1 MNMRQV
7 RRVGAAALIGL
18 LVMELWGCAPA
29 TPTSLPGLADE
40 GFPELRAAPLAEGE
54 KLRVLATTSLV
65 ADVVRQVGG
74 ERLELHTL
82 VPLGADPHAFVP
94 APQDAAAVAN
104 AQVIFINGAGLE
116 TFMGPLL
123 ESAGAETPVVSV
135 SYGIPLL
142 QGADDDIAE
151 GTEGAHS
158 HEEGDP
164 HTWFSP
170 RNVKVW
176 VQNIERALS
185 ALDPASADFYA
196 ANAAAYTRELEAL
209 DLWIQEQVAQIPPAN
224 RKLVTDHTVFTYFA
238 AAYGFE
244 QVGAIF
250 PGYSTLAA
258 PSAQEL
264 ARLEDAIRQ
273 FAVPAIFVGLTVN
286 PAVAEQ
292 VAQDT
297 GVRMVMVYHGSLSE
311 AGGPADSYLKF
322 MRYNVNAI
330 VGALR

>member
-7 RRVGAAALIGL
+7 CRVGGMVVMMGL
-18 LVMELWGCAPA
+18 LATALWGCAPA
-29 TPTSLPGLADE
+29 PSATDE
-40 GFPELRAAPLAEGE
+40 GFPELHAAPLAEGE
-54 KLRVLATTSLV
+54 KLRVVATTSLV
-65 ADVVRQVGG
+65 ADVVKQVGG
-74 ERLELHTL
+74 ERLELYTL

-209 DLWIQEQVAQIPPAN
+209 DLWIQEQVA
-224 RKLVTDHTVFTYFA
+224 
-238 AAYGFE
+238 
-244 QVGAIF
+244 
-250 PGYSTLAA
+250 
-258 PSAQEL
+258 
-264 ARLEDAIRQ
+264 
-273 FAVPAIFVGLTVN
+273 
-286 PAVAEQ
+286 
-292 VAQDT
+292 
-297 GVRMVMVYHGSLSE
+297 
-311 AGGPADSYLKF
+311 
-322 MRYNVNAI
+322 
-330 VGALR
+330 

>member
-7 RRVGAAALIGL
+7 CRVGGMVVMMGL
-18 LVMELWGCAPA
+18 LATALWGCAPA
-29 TPTSLPGLADE
+29 PSATDE
-40 GFPELRAAPLAEGE
+40 GFPELHAAPLAEDE
-54 KLRVLATTSLV
+54 KLRVVATTSLV
-65 ADVVRQVGG
+65 ADVVKQVGG
-74 ERLELHTL
+74 ERLELYTL

-116 TFMGPLL
+116 TFMEPLL
-123 ESAGAETPVVSV
+123 ESAGTEVPVVSV

-142 QGADDDIAE
+142 EGPAHDEDVAE
-151 GTEGAHS
+151 EAEDAHH

-164 HTWFSP
+164 HMWFSP

-250 PGYSTLAA
+250 PGYSTVAA

-264 ARLEDAIRQ
+264 AQLEDAIRQ

-297 GVRMVMVYHGSLSE
+297 GVRVVMIYHGSLSE

-330 VGALR
+330 VEALR

>member
-7 RRVGAAALIGL
+7 CRVGGMVVMMGL
-18 LVMELWGCAPA
+18 LATALWGCAPA
-29 TPTSLPGLADE
+29 PSATDE
-40 GFPELRAAPLAEGE
+40 GFPELHAAPLAEGE
-54 KLRVLATTSLV
+54 KLRVVATTSLV
-65 ADVVRQVGG
+65 ADVVKQVGG
-74 ERLELHTL
+74 ERLELHML

-116 TFMGPLL
+116 TFMEPLL
-123 ESAGAETPVVSV
+123 ESAGTEVPVVSV

-142 QGADDDIAE
+142 EGPAHDEDVAE
-151 GTEGAHS
+151 EAEDAHH

-164 HTWFSP
+164 HMWFSP

-250 PGYSTLAA
+250 PGYSTVAA

-264 ARLEDAIRQ
+264 AQLEDAIRQ

-297 GVRMVMVYHGSLSE
+297 GVRVVMIYHGSLSE

-330 VGALR
+330 VEALR